1 MKNYTMSE
9 LPCAPGGL
17 NIYLT
22 AHAMCCVAIVDCT
35 HVNHV
40 DHYTN
45 IRYSY
50 FVAIETLSM

>member
-1 MKNYTMSE
+1 MSE
-9 LPCAPGGL
+9 LLCAPGGL

-35 HVNHV
+35 HINHI

-45 IRYSY
+45 IRYSN
-50 FVAIETLSM
+50 FFAIETLLM